1 VSQFNLCDATS
12 RNDRSA
18 PREPPAVMTAA
29 APVLDNLRGSLLKRL
44 ADGPALLFVGSRDFL
59 DYLAAFFGSTSL
71 HAYIVPDA
79 EPGIWQQML
88 AGRKTVVI
96 VDDDED
102 RVSEIVS
109 TKLEALG
116 HAPMVTRLFADVF
129 VNASSGGGLWKAA
142 PHGLTAP
149 ESAYAVLSVPR
160 TGTEFLCEALRSTN
174 AAGYPKEHLRL
185 HTETLTKYCRFDPNR
200 FLLTLMLR
208 LQTKNR
214 VFGTKLISHF
224 LMSHIKLCPAIDETL
239 AGFKYVRV
247 SRRDV
252 VGQAISAML
261 ASKTGTYHIRNEA
274 EQKRYRERLVES
286 QIDPADLRRVEQLR
300 QNYARQNRQIDEF
313 LDRHSISP
321 LDIAF
326 EDLIE
331 HPLKN
336 VNAILS
342 FLGAPTGVT
351 KILVEV
357 KQTRDTIT
365 ENVRSMYLSQYP
377 KSKAI

>member
-1 VSQFNLCDATS
+1 MSAAT
-12 RNDRSA
+12 A
-18 PREPPAVMTAA
+18 
-29 APVLDNLRGSLLKRL
+29 VLDNLRGSLLKRL
-44 ADGPALLFVGSRDFL
+44 ADSPGLLFVGSRDFL
-59 DYLAAFFGSTSL
+59 DYLAAYFGSASL

-79 EPGIWQQML
+79 ENATWEQML
-88 AGRKTVVI
+88 AGRETVVI

-102 RVSEIVS
+102 RVSDVVN
-109 TKLEALG
+109 TRLATLG
-116 HAPMVTRLFADVF
+116 QKPMVTRLFADVF
-129 VNASSGGGLWKAA
+129 VNASFGGGLWKPA
-142 PHGLTAP
+142 PRRLTPP
-149 ESAYAVLSVPR
+149 EVAYAILSVPR

-174 AAGYPKEHLRL
+174 AAGFPKEHLRL
-185 HTETLTKYCRFDPNR
+185 QTETLTKYCKFDPNR

-224 LMSHIKLCPAIDETL
+224 LMSHIKLCPALNQTL
-239 AGFKYVRV
+239 TQFKYIRV

-274 EQKRYRERLVES
+274 EQTRYRERLVAS
-286 QIDPADLRRVEQLR
+286 QIDTADLRRVEQLR
-300 QNYARQNRQIDEF
+300 QNYAKQNRQIDEF
-313 LDRHSISP
+313 LELHSIYP

-326 EDLIE
+326 EDLID

-336 VNAILS
+336 VNAVLS
-342 FLGAPTGVT
+342 FLGVPAGVA

-365 ENVRSMYLSQYP
+365 ENVRSMYLGLYP
-377 KSKAI
+377 KSKWT